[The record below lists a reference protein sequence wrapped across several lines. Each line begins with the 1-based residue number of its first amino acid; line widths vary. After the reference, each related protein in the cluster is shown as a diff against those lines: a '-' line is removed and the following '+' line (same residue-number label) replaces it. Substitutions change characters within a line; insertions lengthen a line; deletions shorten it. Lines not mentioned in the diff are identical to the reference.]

1 MDVDS
6 SPVLIIFY
14 ADASFSGQN
23 TSHHPIYCYC
33 ESVNFC
39 IAIIVVMIFVLIIL
53 IMLIISVSLLNLHE
67 DKRSKPSAWIPVG
80 WLPVHNE
87 ERDERPSRGY
97 DSALARKYRLYH
109 CCWVEFLP
117 VDGWAEQTKESEVP
131 LADHPAH
138 HPRKSESDGLLC
150 LPMEG
155 TPGSSA
161 YAIYVG

>member
-1 MDVDS
+1 
-6 SPVLIIFY
+6 
-14 ADASFSGQN
+14 
-23 TSHHPIYCYC
+23 
-33 ESVNFC
+33 
-39 IAIIVVMIFVLIIL
+39 
-53 IMLIISVSLLNLHE
+53 MLIISVSLLNLHE

-117 VDGWAEQTKESEVP
+117 VDGWAEQTKESEVLP
-131 LADHPAH
+131 WADRAS
-138 HPRKSESDGLLC
+138 RQTRFFLGGVLGDQQEAI
-150 LPMEG
+150 G